1 MAISLEPR
9 AAGTSVGAARGASDP
24 RFGRAQ
30 PAINT
35 ANEKRSAFAWRVG
48 PTRRFCMVGRH
59 GGAIPGRP
67 ERHGQSEPDPTFVGC
82 AAHQANDMR
91 ESVTAIGRRAC
102 GGWLGHATRRA
113 MADVRSDP
121 GVATQ
126 AATKAKRRVAAIDG
140 RLWKLL
146 QRSGLFRHTQ
156 DTERARLLRRIVR
169 RLAERALAGSD
180 LGCARRAVRSSA
192 PSPGHQVHVGARVE

>member
-91 ESVTAIGRRAC
+91 EAVTAIAFERPETGLRRMAWARYTPRDGGRSLRRAALEA
-102 GGWLGHATRRA
+102 GPTLRAPSAHAGQRA
-113 MADVRSDP
+113 
-121 GVATQ
+121 
-126 AATKAKRRVAAIDG
+126 
-140 RLWKLL
+140 
-146 QRSGLFRHTQ
+146 
-156 DTERARLLRRIVR
+156 
-169 RLAERALAGSD
+169 
-180 LGCARRAVRSSA
+180 RSSA
-192 PSPGHQVHVGARVE
+192 ATNRPAPCRACARSATTTSSITDPPAHRVARARGFTRASCGPQRDAVSRT